1 MAYVIVQGDNR
12 STKFN
17 IEEQEDRHNS
27 KYDEFY
33 SKFLQWSHIRI
44 GVSMVVI
51 LRGDYL

>member
-17 IEEQEDRHNS
+17 IEEQEDRHNL

-33 SKFLQWSHIRI
+33 LKFLQWSHIRI
-44 GVSMVVI
+44 GVSTIVI
-51 LRGDYL
+51 LRGD